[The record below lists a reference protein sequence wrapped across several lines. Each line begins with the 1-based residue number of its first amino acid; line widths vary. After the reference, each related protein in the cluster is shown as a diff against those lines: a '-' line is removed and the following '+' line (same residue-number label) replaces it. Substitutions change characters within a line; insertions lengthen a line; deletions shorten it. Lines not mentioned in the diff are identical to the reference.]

1 MLAPSCFADQPW
13 AALTDADLAGVGVPT
28 VLSPDERR
36 LYFWLAR
43 DWACGAGALVDL
55 GCFVGGSTALLAE
68 GQRRAGRAAPVH
80 GHDAFTVSERFKAQ
94 FLYPA
99 GVPAFAGADMLPVAR
114 QLLHPWAGTVRLHPG
129 RIEDQVR
136 DGVPIEIRAMDASNT
151 AGTADAMAAAFLP
164 ALVPGRGIVIQQDFL
179 HWRQP
184 WVAAQMALL
193 GDC

>member
-1 MLAPSCFADQPW
+1 MLAPSCFADQTL